1 MNKVYAILLW
11 FALLF
16 CHNGLL
22 AQNGG
27 VIVTGKVYAEDE
39 PEGFIGATV
48 IEQDK
53 NGRIYSSALTDF
65 NGNFSLK
72 IKNPNNSLNF
82 SFVGYKK
89 LTVSIGNKRKF
100 DVKLESQN
108 VMKEVTVKASKLVG
122 GGGLAIPEREYSGA
136 MQKFNTKAIEGV
148 SVASID
154 DALQGRIAG
163 LDIVANSGDLGS
175 GSVMRIRGITS
186 INSNSQP
193 LILLNGIPFESNIDA
208 SFDFASTDQEQFAS
222 LLCISPD
229 DIEEITV
236 LKDGAAA
243 AIWGSRGANGVIDIT
258 TKKGVTGPTR
268 VSYSYRF
275 SGSEQPE
282 GTKLLNGDDYTMLM
296 KQAYFNRNQED
307 CNIPEYSYDKA
318 QFVDAYGTAQDFENF
333 NNNTDW
339 VDEVSKYGF
348 THDHNLSVSGGGEKA
363 KFRASFGYYKQTG
376 TIIGQELHRFSNRMN
391 LEYAVS
397 SRLKFFTEFAITY
410 TDNDKNNEEGGNLLD
425 IARKKMPNASVFRQD
440 KNGNNTDVYFNIAQN
455 SQLND
460 DQKNL
465 KNPVAMAYLASY
477 QQTNMRIMPTL
488 RLQYDFLDPAETAKF
503 RYAGYVKFDSE
514 NVKDTK
520 FLPRETTSKNW
531 NDGSVN
537 KSYSKESEAVSIY
550 TDHNITWQPD
560 LGERQSLMLY
570 AGWQMD
576 ISNSQYQEFERYGLA
591 STVGTDVTSEGHL
604 TTFNSG
610 KSEGRNMAFLFRGH
624 YFLLD
629 RYILDLTARWDGSSR
644 FGPGNRWGFFPAVS
658 GKWLISEEKFMDF
671 ADNWMSEFALRLG
684 WGVTGNR
691 PDYEYLYLSRYN
703 SYGSNYID
711 LPAIKP
717 SSLQLTNLKWERST
731 SYNLGVD
738 LTLFDWRYKLVA
750 NVYHRR
756 TEDLLFKDQKI
767 PSSTGFGSVSYVN
780 AGTMDNDGWELE
792 FSTNNMVKRGDWT
805 LDLSLN
811 FSNYVNTII
820 ELDENVLNN
829 YNPDF
834 NYTNGGYLTRLQI
847 NNSFGSI
854 YGFRYKGVYQYDK
867 YQPDNPD
874 ATAPVVRDE
883 NGNVV
888 LDGKG
893 ETIPMYFAY
902 GTSNAYRFRG
912 GDAIYEDINHDG
924 TIDELDIVYLGNSN
938 PKFDGG
944 FGATLR
950 WKRLTL
956 NMFFNYRVGGKIIN
970 YGRMDAENM
979 YSTNNQSIATNWRW
993 RKDGDMTEIP
1003 RALYQYGYNYLGS
1016 DRFVEDGSFLRFKQL
1031 TLSYSFDPKMLKKA
1045 HLNTLNLSLTLN
1057 NLLTVTKYT
1066 GADPEISPN
1075 NIGVSEDKNR
1085 TPRSRYFTFGLTV
1098 GI

>member
-1 MNKVYAILLW
+1 MNK
-11 FALLF
+11 
-16 CHNGLL
+16 ND
-22 AQNGG
+22 
-27 VIVTGKVYAEDE
+27 IVTVEITDIGVSG
-39 PEGFIGATV
+39 EGIGHVDGYTLFIKDAV
-48 IEQDK
+48 I
-53 NGRIYSSALTDF
+53 G
-65 NGNFSLK
+65 
-72 IKNPNNSLNF
+72 
-82 SFVGYKK
+82 
-89 LTVSIGNKRKF
+89 
-100 DVKLESQN
+100 DVVEAK
-108 VMKEVTVKASKLVG
+108 VMKA
-122 GGGLAIPEREYSGA
+122 
-136 MQKFNTKAIEGV
+136 
-148 SVASID
+148 
-154 DALQGRIAG
+154 
-163 LDIVANSGDLGS
+163 
-175 GSVMRIRGITS
+175 
-186 INSNSQP
+186 
-193 LILLNGIPFESNIDA
+193 
-208 SFDFASTDQEQFAS
+208 
-222 LLCISPD
+222 
-229 DIEEITV
+229 
-236 LKDGAAA
+236 
-243 AIWGSRGANGVIDIT
+243 
-258 TKKGVTGPTR
+258 KKNYGYAR
-268 VSYSYRF
+268 
-275 SGSEQPE
+275 
-282 GTKLLNGDDYTMLM
+282 LM
-296 KQAYFNRNQED
+296 KVITPSEYRVEPKCAFARRCGGCQIQEM
-307 CNIPEYSYDKA
+307 SYD
-318 QFVDAYGTAQDFENF
+318 
-333 NNNTDW
+333 
-339 VDEVSKYGF
+339 
-348 THDHNLSVSGGGEKA
+348 
-363 KFRASFGYYKQTG
+363 
-376 TIIGQELHRFSNRMN
+376 
-391 LEYAVS
+391 
-397 SRLKFFTEFAITY
+397 
-410 TDNDKNNEEGGNLLD
+410 
-425 IARKKMPNASVFRQD
+425 RQ
-440 KNGNNTDVYFNIAQN
+440 
-455 SQLND
+455 
-460 DQKNL
+460 
-465 KNPVAMAYLASY
+465 
-477 QQTNMRIMPTL
+477 
-488 RLQYDFLDPAETAKF
+488 
-503 RYAGYVKFDSE
+503 
-514 NVKDTK
+514 
-520 FLPRETTSKNW
+520 
-531 NDGSVN
+531 
-537 KSYSKESEAVSIY
+537 
-550 TDHNITWQPD
+550 
-560 LGERQSLMLY
+560 
-570 AGWQMD
+570 
-576 ISNSQYQEFERYGLA
+576 
-591 STVGTDVTSEGHL
+591 
-604 TTFNSG
+604 
-610 KSEGRNMAFLFRGH
+610 
-624 YFLLD
+624 
-629 RYILDLTARWDGSSR
+629 
-644 FGPGNRWGFFPAVS
+644 
-658 GKWLISEEKFMDF
+658 
-671 ADNWMSEFALRLG
+671 
-684 WGVTGNR
+684 
-691 PDYEYLYLSRYN
+691 
-703 SYGSNYID
+703 
-711 LPAIKP
+711 
-717 SSLQLTNLKWERST
+717 
-731 SYNLGVD
+731 
-738 LTLFDWRYKLVA
+738 LV
-750 NVYHRR
+750 
-756 TEDLLFKDQKI
+756 FKDQKI

>member
-1 MNKVYAILLW
+1 MKKKFLFAAFLICGAISSVAEEKPKYKDASLPVEERVEDLLRRMTLHEKVLQLQNNSTSDINAIENTYKGGSPGSVHEMSKSAKEA
-11 FALLF
+11 ALLF
-16 CHNGLL
+16 NKMQEYLLTQNRLGIPALVTVEGINGVT
-22 AQNGG
+22 QNGCTIFPQAIAQG
-27 VIVTGKVYAEDE
+27 STFNPELVEEMSRAIGRESHVIG
-39 PEGFIGATV
+39 IR
-48 IEQDK
+48 Q
-53 NGRIYSSALTDF
+53 
-65 NGNFSLK
+65 
-72 IKNPNNSLNF
+72 
-82 SFVGYKK
+82 
-89 LTVSIGNKRKF
+89 
-100 DVKLESQN
+100 
-108 VMKEVTVKASKLVG
+108 
-122 GGGLAIPEREYSGA
+122 
-136 MQKFNTKAIEGV
+136 
-148 SVASID
+148 
-154 DALQGRIAG
+154 LQCP
-163 LDIVANSGDLGS
+163 V
-175 GSVMRIRGITS
+175 
-186 INSNSQP
+186 
-193 LILLNGIPFESNIDA
+193 
-208 SFDFASTDQEQFAS
+208 
-222 LLCISPD
+222 
-229 DIEEITV
+229 
-236 LKDGAAA
+236 
-243 AIWGSRGANGVIDIT
+243 
-258 TKKGVTGPTR
+258 
-268 VSYSYRF
+268 
-275 SGSEQPE
+275 
-282 GTKLLNGDDYTMLM
+282 
-296 KQAYFNRNQED
+296 
-307 CNIPEYSYDKA
+307 
-318 QFVDAYGTAQDFENF
+318 
-333 NNNTDW
+333 
-339 VDEVSKYGF
+339 
-348 THDHNLSVSGGGEKA
+348 
-363 KFRASFGYYKQTG
+363 
-376 TIIGQELHRFSNRMN
+376 
-391 LEYAVS
+391 
-397 SRLKFFTEFAITY
+397 
-410 TDNDKNNEEGGNLLD
+410 LD
-425 IARKKMPNASVFRQD
+425 IARDLRWGRVEETFGEDPFLIGEMGTAFVRGSQAEGVGAMPKHFVAHGTPTGGLNCASVP
-440 KNGNNTDVYFNIAQN
+440 G
-455 SQLND
+455 
-460 DQKNL
+460 
-465 KNPVAMAYLASY
+465 
-477 QQTNMRIMPTL
+477 
-488 RLQYDFLDPAETAKF
+488 
-503 RYAGYVKFDSE
+503 
-514 NVKDTK
+514 
-520 FLPRETTSKNW
+520 
-531 NDGSVN
+531 
-537 KSYSKESEAVSIY
+537 
-550 TDHNITWQPD
+550 
-560 LGERQSLMLY
+560 GERELRNLY
-570 AGWQMD
+570 A
-576 ISNSQYQEFERYGLA
+576 YPF
-591 STVGTDVTSEGHL
+591 
-604 TTFNSG
+604 
-610 KSEGRNMAFLFRGH
+610 
-624 YFLLD
+624 
-629 RYILDLTARWDGSSR
+629 
-644 FGPGNRWGFFPAVS
+644 
-658 GKWLISEEKFMDF
+658 
-671 ADNWMSEFALRLG
+671 
-684 WGVTGNR
+684 
-691 PDYEYLYLSRYN
+691 
-703 SYGSNYID
+703 
-711 LPAIKP
+711 
-717 SSLQLTNLKWERST
+717 
-731 SYNLGVD
+731 
-738 LTLFDWRYKLVA
+738 A